1 MVRSIGESFASLG
14 SVNADVV
21 RLADEATG
29 TDLQTFLQRAK
40 RLGCEHVR
48 LHAFASTLVVTVAIL
63 TKQTLLDTDP
73 TVLGLRTFALDEGS
87 TVDVTVSV
95 SSVLDRLAHE
105 RTSFAVPVG
114 QAGVAWAGIAVPQG
128 GWQQVGAIS
137 EDALERVAR
146 FGIDEVANANG
157 LGVKIVDQVRRDTWG
172 APIPSSHEGHTIPAG
187 VAFAAF
193 GLGFLGV
200 VKGVASVSE
209 SGAWTRVSTNRGHV
223 VTR

>member
-1 MVRSIGESFASLG
+1 
-14 SVNADVV
+14 VNADVV
-21 RLADEATG
+21 RLADDATG

-48 LHAFASTLVVTVAIL
+48 LHAFASTLVVTVAVL
-63 TKQTLLDTDP
+63 TKQSLLGTDP
-73 TVLGLRTFALDEGS
+73 TVLGLRTFALDEES
-87 TVDVTVSV
+87 AVDATASV
-95 SSVLDRLAHE
+95 AAVLDRLARE
-105 RTSFAVPVG
+105 RTRFAIPVG
-114 QAGVAWAGIAVPQG
+114 QPGVAWAGVAVPQG
-128 GWQQVGAIS
+128 GWRQVGAIS

-146 FGIDEVANANG
+146 AGIDTVANANG

-172 APIPSSHEGHTIPAG
+172 ASIPSSSDGRTIPAG

-200 VKGVASVSE
+200 VDGVASVSE
-209 SGAWTRVSTNRGHV
+209 SGVWTRVSTNRGHI